1 MNNKVR
7 NKKIRFISVIA
18 VFITFM
24 ILSTSTLFADSG
36 VLYNV
41 KVGLK
46 FGANAPASSRLY
58 SKYGFKI
65 GYLNDRTFNNAY
77 GSTDSKNLTVNIIS
91 GSIIVKDSSM
101 NLVYKFCQQPFANHC
116 SSSSFFW
123 SSWWQ

>member
-24 ILSTSTLFADSG
+24 ILSTSTLFADR

-46 FGANAPASSRLY
+46 
-58 SKYGFKI
+58 
-65 GYLNDRTFNNAY
+65 
-77 GSTDSKNLTVNIIS
+77 S
-91 GSIIVKDSSM
+91 G
-101 NLVYKFCQQPFANHC
+101 N
-116 SSSSFFW
+116 
-123 SSWWQ
+123 